1 MKLNTMKTIQEL
13 IDAALAEKQERQSNY
28 QLILDKEKQIEQL
41 QAEIAEL
48 RGNLKEGYELKAISD
63 LQREI
68 YEQWDKLQNTDDR
81 FFPENYTPQKLKD
94 PPPSTPE
101 HVLEPHERHL

>member
-13 IDAALAEKQERQSNY
+13 IDAALAEKQERHSNY
-28 QLILDKEKQIEQL
+28 QLILGKEKQIENL

-48 RGNLKEGYELKAISD
+48 RGNLEEGYELKAISD

-68 YEQWDKLQNTDDR
+68 YEQWDEKN
-81 FFPENYTPQKLKD
+81 K
-94 PPPSTPE
+94 
-101 HVLEPHERHL
+101 